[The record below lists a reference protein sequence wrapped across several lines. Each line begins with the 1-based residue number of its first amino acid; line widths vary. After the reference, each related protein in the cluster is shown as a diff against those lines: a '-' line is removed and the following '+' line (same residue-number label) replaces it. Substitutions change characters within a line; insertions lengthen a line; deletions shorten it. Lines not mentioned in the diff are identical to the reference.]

1 MTETQD
7 MLVKII
13 GKQLF
18 SVQEDLPPIEDYKS
32 LLAEA
37 QQQAVLPIVLSCL
50 EDTWSSDE
58 EKQLFKKR
66 RAEYQAS
73 GIRNLYYHKELNS
86 LLSEHNIPYV
96 ILKGQAS
103 AYYYPEPMLR
113 TMGDVDFLVM
123 PADIDKVDELLVSQG
138 FRKLDGAEKHDYHWA
153 YHKDLESMELHWDVP
168 GVPETDNEVI
178 KAYLSDIIEKRR
190 MIQALGG
197 EFAIPAPVH
206 HGLVLLLHTITHMTA
221 TGIGLRH
228 LCDWLVFE
236 NSLSDKEFVSSLQK
250 PLQDV
255 GLWKFAQ
262 VLSKIGVMYF
272 GCENRDWCNEADEKL
287 CTAFLDDVFAGGN
300 FGTKDGT
307 RRSQAK
313 LIRNNVTKKV
323 ENKTMLT
330 NILISINEKA
340 KRDYPVMKKNPV
352 LLPAGWIIVCVQ
364 YFFRIILRKRNN
376 VFEKTIYSD
385 AITRQK
391 LYSELKLFET
401 D

>member
-7 MLVKII
+7 KLIRII

-18 SVQEDLPPIEDYKS
+18 STGEDLPPIQDYKS
-32 LLAEA
+32 LFTEA
-37 QQQAVLPIVLSCL
+37 RQQTVLPIVLSWL
-50 EDTWSSDE
+50 DGTIATDE
-58 EKQLFKKR
+58 ERQKYKVQK
-66 RAEYQAS
+66 AEYQAS
-73 GIRNLYYHKELNS
+73 SVRNLYYHKELNK
-86 LLSEHNIPYV
+86 LLSAHDIPYV

-103 AYYYPEPMLR
+103 AYYYPDPALR
-113 TMGDVDFLVM
+113 VMGDVDFLVAM
-123 PADIDKVDELLVSQG
+123 SAVDEVDELLVSQG
-138 FRKLDGAEKHDYHWA
+138 FKKLDGAEKHEYHWA
-153 YHKDLESMELHWDVP
+153 YKKDREALELHWDVP
-168 GVPETDNEVI
+168 GVPETNNETI
-178 KAYLSDIIEKRR
+178 KSYLSDIIEKRR

-206 HGLVLLLHTITHMTA
+206 HGLVLLLHTINHMTA
-221 TGIGLRH
+221 TGVGLRH
-228 LCDWLVFE
+228 LCDWLVFA
-236 NSLSDKEFVSSLQK
+236 NSLTEEDFVNTFEK
-250 PLQDV
+250 PLRDV

-272 GCENRDWCNEADEKL
+272 GCEDRDWCKEADESL
-287 CTAFLDDVFAGGN
+287 CTAFLEDVFAGGN
-300 FGTKDGT
+300 FGTKDHT

-313 LIRNNVTKKV
+313 LIRNNVSKKV
-323 ENKTMLT
+323 GNGNILT